1 MNELEII
8 KGLTPEFQLTILQNV
23 SRVEQYITEILS
35 IDAAKKPED
44 IYQRASFFKHF
55 DEYMLSRKIKSLK
68 IIMQNNYPEVLEQ
81 FPNFLPELMVVKRM
95 RDSIAHSTIAYE
107 RDSNEADMQEFM
119 TKAKKLTEDIKKILS
134 LIGKSNGLRF

>member
-95 RDSIAHSTIAYE
+95 RDSIAHSTI
-107 RDSNEADMQEFM
+107 
-119 TKAKKLTEDIKKILS
+119 
-134 LIGKSNGLRF
+134 